1 MVLLFTDVVH
11 SGIIYNMIEHINQIW
26 SETMSNPKKQIIMN
40 EITFWKQNK
49 MLPEHYCDFLM
60 TLYSEGNQQEEI
72 AGKSKNA
79 VINVEK
85 RRNRNV
91 SLFFPISAIVIL
103 LLLFT
108 MQFEWVVIAVA
119 AVFAAGSLIG
129 AIYFAKRNHLM
140 AVMLQLAT
148 ALSILGV
155 TLKVSTT
162 YFAGNNEMLYIILIV
177 NCVFWLI
184 SGIMLKIIYFTISG
198 ILGLIAIIS
207 AWIYFL

>member
-1 MVLLFTDVVH
+1 
-11 SGIIYNMIEHINQIW
+11 
-26 SETMSNPKKQIIMN
+26 MSNPKKQIIMN

-60 TLYSEGNQQEEI
+60 TLYSEGNHQEEI

-85 RRNRNV
+85 RRNRIV
-91 SLFFPISAIVIL
+91 SMFFPISAIVIL

-108 MQFEWVVIAVA
+108 MQFEWVVISVA

-162 YFAGNNEMLYIILIV
+162 YFAGNNEMLYIILLV
-177 NCVFWLI
+177 NCVFWLL

-198 ILGLIAIIS
+198 NLGLIAIIS